1 LSERG
6 ATAATIGDTIVLRP
20 DATTT
25 EVLEEVYHFY
35 QNRSGLN
42 AQYSAVQRMVM
53 NEIAA
58 QKYLMSIAE
67 RYKIPQSEREE
78 TKALLESYI
87 KQREKLIKA
96 GEWDD

>member
-1 LSERG
+1 
-6 ATAATIGDTIVLRP
+6 
-20 DATTT
+20 
-25 EVLEEVYHFY
+25 
-35 QNRSGLN
+35 
-42 AQYSAVQRMVM
+42 MVM